1 MTADD
6 SLEGIRVWQ
15 VGRLAVRPVHHVDV
29 RRGQLHSPCGTA
41 RWHICEGTVHRRR
54 GRLSHRHDRPW
65 RSYGDPPGAVARRQ
79 ILDNGASAP
88 STSGTSDPSYSRL
101 MLAPTGRPLAEGDGY
116 LSDHYVLFPA
126 VAYGITDN
134 VSLLGGI
141 CPREPP
147 SQRGVLLASSGQRAL
162 RASASSWPPTATP
175 IGR

>member
-1 MTADD
+1 MTLSKEYGFGRWAVLLCVLFTTATFGQDNSTVQLRDGTSVKARFIVEEGD
-6 SLEGIRVWQ
+6 SLIVTTDLGVLMVIP
-15 VGRLAVRPVHHVDV
+15 L
-29 RRGQLHSPCGTA
+29 
-41 RWHICEGTVHRRR
+41 
-54 GRLSHRHDRPW
+54 
-65 RSYGDPPGAVARRQ
+65 GAVARRQ

-88 STSGTSDPSYSRL
+88 STSDPSYSRL

-147 SQRGVLLASSGQRAL
+147 SQRGVSLASSGQRAL

>member
-1 MTADD
+1 MTLSKEYGFGRWAVLLCVLFTTATFGEDNSTVLVELRDGTSVKARFIVEEGD
-6 SLEGIRVWQ
+6 SLIVTTDLG
-15 VGRLAVRPVHHVDV
+15 VRMVIP
-29 RRGQLHSPCGTA
+29 L
-41 RWHICEGTVHRRR
+41 
-54 GRLSHRHDRPW
+54 
-65 RSYGDPPGAVARRQ
+65 GAVARRQ
-79 ILDNGASAP
+79 ILDIGASAP
-88 STSGTSDPSYSRL
+88 STSDPSYSRL

-147 SQRGVLLASSGQRAL
+147 SQRGVSL
-162 RASASSWPPTATP
+162 ASSWPPTATP

>member
-1 MTADD
+1 MELRDGTSVKARFIVEEGD
-6 SLEGIRVWQ
+6 SLIVTTDLG
-15 VGRLAVRPVHHVDV
+15 VRMVIP
-29 RRGQLHSPCGTA
+29 L
-41 RWHICEGTVHRRR
+41 
-54 GRLSHRHDRPW
+54 
-65 RSYGDPPGAVARRQ
+65 GAVARRQ
-79 ILDNGASAP
+79 ILDIGASAP
-88 STSGTSDPSYSRL
+88 STSDPSYSRL

-147 SQRGVLLASSGQRAL
+147 SQRGVSLASSGQRAL

>member
-1 MTADD
+1 MTLSKEYGFGRWAALLCVLFTTSTFGEDNSTVLVELRDGTSVKARFIVAEGD
-6 SLEGIRVWQ
+6 SLIVTTDLGVLMVIP
-15 VGRLAVRPVHHVDV
+15 L
-29 RRGQLHSPCGTA
+29 
-41 RWHICEGTVHRRR
+41 
-54 GRLSHRHDRPW
+54 
-65 RSYGDPPGAVARRQ
+65 GAVARRQ

-88 STSGTSDPSYSRL
+88 STYSTSDPSYSRL
-101 MLAPTGRPLAEGDGY
+101 MLAPTGRLLAEGDGY

-141 CPREPP
+141 CPREPS
-147 SQRGVLLASSGQRAL
+147 SQRGVSLASSGQRAL

>member
-1 MTADD
+1 MTLSKEYGFGRWAVLLCVLFTTSTFGEDNSTVLVELRDGTSVKARFIVEEGD
-6 SLEGIRVWQ
+6 SLIVTTDLGVSMVIP
-15 VGRLAVRPVHHVDV
+15 L
-29 RRGQLHSPCGTA
+29 
-41 RWHICEGTVHRRR
+41 
-54 GRLSHRHDRPW
+54 
-65 RSYGDPPGAVARRQ
+65 GAVARRQ
-79 ILDNGASAP
+79 SLDNGASAP

-147 SQRGVLLASSGQRAL
+147 SQRGVSLASSGHRAL

>member
-1 MTADD
+1 MTLSKEYGFGRWAVLLCVLFTTPTFGRDNSTVLVELRDGTSVKARFIVEEGD
-6 SLEGIRVWQ
+6 SLIVTTDLG
-15 VGRLAVRPVHHVDV
+15 VRMVIP
-29 RRGQLHSPCGTA
+29 L
-41 RWHICEGTVHRRR
+41 
-54 GRLSHRHDRPW
+54 
-65 RSYGDPPGAVARRQ
+65 GAVARRQ

-88 STSGTSDPSYSRL
+88 GTSDPSYSRL

-141 CPREPP
+141 CPREPS
-147 SQRGVLLASSGQRAL
+147 SQRGVS
-162 RASASSWPPTATP
+162 SASSWPPTATP